1 MQLPIR
7 GRSMK
12 SFDVWRTVDLLT
24 NTFGSD
30 AERVA
35 LQLADAWETEGD
47 ITMNLIWNR
56 VSQSI
61 RDLRRQDRAQDEIV
75 H

>member
-1 MQLPIR
+1 
-7 GRSMK
+7 MK

-24 NTFGSD
+24 NNFGSD
-30 AERVA
+30 AERIA
-35 LQLADAWETEGD
+35 LQLADAWESEGD
-47 ITMNLIWNR
+47 ITMNLIWSR

-61 RDLRRQDRAQDEIV
+61 RDLRRQGRAQGESV

>member
-1 MQLPIR
+1 
-7 GRSMK
+7 MK

-24 NTFGSD
+24 TTFGSD
-30 AERVA
+30 AERIA

-47 ITMNLIWNR
+47 ETMNLIWSQ
-56 VSQSI
+56 VSRSI
-61 RDLRRQDRAQDEIV
+61 RDLRRQDRAEGEIV

>member
-1 MQLPIR
+1 
-7 GRSMK
+7 MK

-24 NTFGSD
+24 NTFGPD

-47 ITMNLIWNR
+47 VTMNLIWSR
-56 VSQSI
+56 VSRSI
-61 RDLRRQDRAQDEIV
+61 RDLRRQDRAEDEIV

>member
-1 MQLPIR
+1 
-7 GRSMK
+7 MK

-35 LQLADAWETEGD
+35 SQLADAWENEGD
-47 ITMNLIWNR
+47 ATMNLIWSR

-61 RDLRRQDRAQDEIV
+61 RDLRRQNRGHGEIV

>member
-1 MQLPIR
+1 
-7 GRSMK
+7 MK

-24 NTFGSD
+24 NNFGSD

-47 ITMNLIWNR
+47 ATMNLIWNR
-56 VSQSI
+56 VGRSI
-61 RDLRRQDRAQDEIV
+61 RDLRRQNRADDEIV

>member
-1 MQLPIR
+1 
-7 GRSMK
+7 MK
-12 SFDVWRTVDLLT
+12 SFNVWRTVDLLT

-30 AERVA
+30 AERIA

-47 ITMNLIWNR
+47 EKMNLIWSQ
-56 VSQSI
+56 VSRSI
-61 RDLRRQDRAQDEIV
+61 RDLRRQNRVDGESV